1 MWVIAEQ
8 VRGDIPAVCLEIIG
22 QARKL
27 ADDLGVPV
35 EVVLLGNGISDQ
47 VDLLFFAGA
56 DLVHLGDAPEFDGY
70 QSEIFT

>member
-1 MWVIAEQ
+1 MMSDHKDSVWVIAEQ
-8 VRGDIPAVCLEIIG
+8 VKGNIPVVCFEIIG

-47 VDLLFFAGA
+47 VDLLFF
-56 DLVHLGDAPEFDGY
+56 
-70 QSEIFT
+70 T